1 VHVVVILSLI
11 ELCKTFVSVW
21 TLLHWRFVSELDMVA
36 CKRPIKSEDRGFIT
50 DNDVHLPM

>member
-1 VHVVVILSLI
+1 MHVVVILSLI
-11 ELCKTFVSVW
+11 ELYKTFVSVW